1 VVNDPYTDES
11 FGAAYAGDVYGAVEG
26 SDVVV
31 VVTDHP
37 EYRALD
43 LGRVGALVRRR
54 IIVDGRR
61 VIDPLEARSHGFRY
75 YGVGYGRA
83 WRV

>member
-1 VVNDPYTDES
+1 L
-11 FGAAYAGDVYGAVEG
+11 
-26 SDVVV
+26 DVVV

-43 LGRVGALVRRR
+43 LGRVGRVVRRS
-54 IIVDGRR
+54 ITDGRR